1 MSFEIELKD
10 RISRTEEI
18 ISSYLPEPE
27 DFGSKVMEAMDYSFL
42 AGGKRIRPMLM
53 METHILCGGDGR
65 LIAPFMAALEMI
77 HTYSLVH
84 DDLPAMDG
92 DELRRG
98 KPTTWMQFDEATA
111 ILAGDG
117 LLNYSC
123 EVACLAFN
131 LAESPDDFA
140 AIASAL
146 KIMYHHSGIYG
157 MIGGQC
163 VDIEAEGKE
172 EISDGLIDS
181 IYHNKTG
188 ALIASAMSMGTA
200 LAMAHAEDIDRA
212 AECGYALGRAF
223 QIRDDILDVTGSE
236 EVLGKPIGSDERNL
250 KPTYVA
256 MHGIEKA
263 QEEVRFQTEYAKSL
277 VDKMPGDTEQ
287 LRALMDYLTGR
298 EM

>member
-1 MSFEIELKD
+1 METEKWLLLRRD
-10 RISRTEEI
+10 QVEEI
-18 ISSYLPEPE
+18 LEKYLPAEE
-27 DFGSKVMEAMDYSFL
+27 GDAATLLSAMNYSVR
-42 AGGKRIRPMLM
+42 AGGKRLRP
-53 METHILCGGDGR
+53 ILLLELCRLYGGSEEV
-65 LIAPFMAALEMI
+65 ASPFAAALECI
-77 HTYSLVH
+77 HSYSLVH
-84 DDLPAMDG
+84 DDLPAMD
-92 DELRRG
+92 DDMLRRG
-98 KPTTWMQFDEATA
+98 KPTTHAVYGEAMG

-117 LLNYSC
+117 LLNY
-123 EVACLAFN
+123 AFEIIAGA
-131 LAESPDDFA
+131 LSDMDPSVLPGGIRAFYILSRA
-140 AIASAL
+140 AGAF
-146 KIMYHHSGIYG
+146 G

>member
-1 MSFEIELKD
+1 METEKWLLLRRD
-10 RISRTEEI
+10 QVEEI
-18 ISSYLPEPE
+18 LEKYLPAEE
-27 DFGSKVMEAMDYSFL
+27 GDAATLLSAMNYSVR
-42 AGGKRIRPMLM
+42 AGGKRLRP
-53 METHILCGGDGR
+53 ILLLELCRLYGGSEE
-65 LIAPFMAALEMI
+65 IASPFAAALECI
-77 HTYSLVH
+77 HSYSLVH
-84 DDLPAMDG
+84 DDLPAMD
-92 DELRRG
+92 DDMLRRG
-98 KPTTWMQFDEATA
+98 KPTTHAVYGEAMG

-117 LLNYSC
+117 LLNY
-123 EVACLAFN
+123 AFEIIAGA
-131 LAESPDDFA
+131 LSDMDPSVLPGGIRAFSILSRA
-140 AIASAL
+140 AGAF
-146 KIMYHHSGIYG
+146 G

>member
-1 MSFEIELKD
+1 METEKWLLLRRD
-10 RISRTEEI
+10 QVEEI
-18 ISSYLPEPE
+18 LEKYLPAEE
-27 DFGSKVMEAMDYSFL
+27 GDAATLLSAMNYSVR
-42 AGGKRIRPMLM
+42 AGGKRLRP
-53 METHILCGGDGR
+53 ILLLELCRLYGGSEEV
-65 LIAPFMAALEMI
+65 ASPFAAALECI
-77 HTYSLVH
+77 HSYSLVH
-84 DDLPAMDG
+84 DDLPAMD
-92 DELRRG
+92 DDMLRRG
-98 KPTTWMQFDEATA
+98 KPTTHAVYGEAMG

-117 LLNYSC
+117 LLNY
-123 EVACLAFN
+123 AFEIIAGA
-131 LAESPDDFA
+131 LSDMDPSVLPGGIRAFSILSRA
-140 AIASAL
+140 AGAF
-146 KIMYHHSGIYG
+146 G

>member
-1 MSFEIELKD
+1 METEKWLLPRRD
-10 RISRTEEI
+10 QVEEI
-18 ISSYLPEPE
+18 LEKYLPAEE
-27 DFGSKVMEAMDYSFL
+27 GDAATLLSAMNYSVR
-42 AGGKRIRPMLM
+42 AGGKRLRP
-53 METHILCGGDGR
+53 ILLLELCRLYGGSEEV
-65 LIAPFMAALEMI
+65 ASPFAAALECI
-77 HTYSLVH
+77 HSYSLVH
-84 DDLPAMDG
+84 DDLPAMD
-92 DELRRG
+92 DDMLRRG
-98 KPTTWMQFDEATA
+98 KPTTHAVYGEAMG

-117 LLNYSC
+117 LLNY
-123 EVACLAFN
+123 AFEIIAGA
-131 LAESPDDFA
+131 LSDMDPSVLPGGIRAFSILSRA
-140 AIASAL
+140 AGAF
-146 KIMYHHSGIYG
+146 G